1 MSDLSPATIAREAL
15 AILEGHVGQRNAI
28 PREDLRMK
36 IWAGLPVRFE
46 AAGSAQISIR
56 YFQLSDREMRRAIA
70 EEAPWVC
77 SCSRGYYLP
86 ATAEEREAAILYHV
100 KKIRGEQERIKAI
113 RRHYLN
119 LDKYK
124 QLEFEERP

>member
-15 AILEGHVGQRNAI
+15 LILEGHRGRANAI
-28 PREDLRMK
+28 NRGELRTRVWARLPFRTEPLDIVRVKVIMPR
-36 IWAGLPVRFE
+36 
-46 AAGSAQISIR
+46 
-56 YFQLSDREMRRAIA
+56 LSDREFRRAIA